1 MRNFENNAM
10 MQEMILQEMKDVN
23 GGVAIP
29 WGTVIKVA
37 ERIGLAIV
45 LTDAGERFMTGWNK
59 AGDSLV
65 Y

>member
-1 MRNFENNAM
+1 
-10 MQEMILQEMKDVN
+10 MQEMSLQEMTGVN

-59 AGDSLV
+59 AGDSLE